1 MARIVQISDTHLSRS
16 KDHFTANWA
25 PLREWLHAQRPD
37 YVIHTGDVT
46 VDGADVEDDLAYC
59 AALFRELRLPVLAV
73 PGNHDVGDPE
83 HPHQAVDE
91 DRVLRWR
98 RHLGPDWWSLDV
110 EGWRLIGLDAMLFGS
125 GLPLEAVQAAWLD
138 DTMRDAKGRSLAWFL
153 HRPLFLEEPDEGDT
167 GYWSVKPAARAPLLA
182 RVREHRV
189 ALVASG
195 HLHQMHERVHEG
207 CRYVFGPSSGF
218 IVSGKRQ
225 MKMPGDKR
233 LGAVVYDF
241 DGTSVAVRTAEVDTL
256 QRFWIDDV
264 VHEVYPSRQAV

>member
-1 MARIVQISDTHLSRS
+1 MARIIQISDTHLSRG
-16 KDHFTANWA
+16 KDHFAANWA
-25 PLREWLHAQRPD
+25 PLRDWLHAQRPD
-37 YVIHTGDVT
+37 YVVHTGDVT

-59 AALFRELRLPVLAV
+59 AALFRELRVPVLAV

-91 DRVLRWR
+91 DRVVRWR
-98 RHLGPDWWSLDV
+98 RHMGPDWWSLDL

-138 DTMRDAKGRSLAWFL
+138 DTMREAEGRSLAWFL

-167 GYWSVKPAARAPLLA
+167 GYWSVKPAPRAPLLA

-218 IVSGKRQ
+218 IVSGRRQ

-233 LGAVVYDF
+233 LGAVIYDF

-264 VHEVYPSRQAV
+264 VHEVYPARQAV